1 MILEQEDWR
10 YMCNS
15 LWFDKILGHFY
26 KVQTK
31 NSICE
36 VEILTRFGMSLR
48 VKKLSDIL
56 ILTNDLKDN
65 NYYKHTP
72 KRHFPT
78 SERND
83 HSKAEKYINN
93 S

>member
-1 MILEQEDWR
+1 MQQSVIWQD
-10 YMCNS
+10 
-15 LWFDKILGHFY
+15 LGAFY

-36 VEILTRFGMSLR
+36 VEILTRFGMSLVC
-48 VKKLSDIL
+48 VKKLLDIL
-56 ILTNDLKDN
+56 ILTTNLKDD

-72 KRHFPT
+72 KRHFPI

-83 HSKAEKYINN
+83 HSKAEK
-93 S
+93 

>member
-10 YMCNS
+10 LHVQQS
-15 LWFDKILGHFY
+15 VIWQDLGAFY

-36 VEILTRFGMSLR
+36 VEILTRFGMSLVC
-48 VKKLSDIL
+48 VKKLLDIL
-56 ILTNDLKDN
+56 ILTTNPKDD

-72 KRHFPT
+72 KRHFPI

-83 HSKAEKYINN
+83 HSKAEK
-93 S
+93 

>member
-10 YMCNS
+10 LHVQQS
-15 LWFDKILGHFY
+15 VIWQDLGAFY

-36 VEILTRFGMSLR
+36 VEILTRFGMSLVR

-56 ILTNDLKDN
+56 ILTNNLKDN
-65 NYYKHTP
+65 NYYKHNP
-72 KRHFPT
+72 KRHFSIT
-78 SERND
+78 ERND
-83 HSKAEKYINN
+83 HSKAEK
-93 S
+93 